1 MRAVARQT
9 LSRGAVELLL
19 LIAGVSLLLFLDS
32 GRASAD
38 TAPGGPPAT
47 PVPSATAGSQLTVNR
62 ASSTATSTSSDT
74 SSVKRVSTGSTA
86 STPTPST
93 PTPSAPTPSAPTPS
107 APAPSTPAPS
117 TPAPSTPTPATAA
130 HRAATPAAMTSVTA
144 PAAAA
149 PAASTLKKVA
159 ASGSVGAR
167 PSAEAAPPIRPV
179 PTSSAL
185 ATATG
190 TGSASPAAAVST
202 RLTQT
207 AGRLSSERPPATPAS
222 SGASM
227 ADDAPRSLPSPAST
241 ASPTRTASDASPSF
255 ATAPRHSDDRRPEP
269 GDPETSPPALLSA
282 VSSQQTGPRSPSSAA
297 QTALAVLGGLL
308 ITGPRFTGRVRGTA
322 IHWPVQHV
330 LLARDH
336 PG

>member
-9 LSRGAVELLL
+9 LSRGAVALLL
-19 LIAGVSLLLFLDS
+19 LIGGVSLLLFLDS

-38 TAPGGPPAT
+38 TAPGGPPVT
-47 PVPSATAGSQLTVNR
+47 PVPSATAGSQLTVSR
-62 ASSTATSTSSDT
+62 ASSTATSTSSNT
-74 SSVKRVSTGSTA
+74 SSVKRVSTVSTA
-86 STPTPST
+86 SSPTSSALTPATLT
-93 PTPSAPTPSAPTPS
+93 
-107 APAPSTPAPS
+107 PSTPAPS

-130 HRAATPAAMTSVTA
+130 HRPATPAAMTSVTA
-144 PAAAA
+144 PAVAA
-149 PAASTLKKVA
+149 PAASTLKKLA

-179 PTSSAL
+179 TRSSTL

-190 TGSASPAAAVST
+190 AGSASPSAAVST
-202 RLTQT
+202 RLAQT

-222 SGASM
+222 SGAST
-227 ADDAPRSLPSPAST
+227 ADDAPRSLPRPAST
-241 ASPTRTASDASPSF
+241 ASPARTASDAFPSF
-255 ATAPRHSDDRRPEP
+255 TTAPPPSDDRRPEP
-269 GDPETSPPALLSA
+269 GDPEMSPPALLWA
-282 VSSQQTGPRSPSSAA
+282 LSSEQTVPRSPSSTA

-308 ITGPRFTGRVRGTA
+308 MTGPRFTGRVRGTA

-330 LLARDH
+330 LLARDR

>member
-1 MRAVARQT
+1 MMRAVARQT

-32 GRASAD
+32 GPASAD

-47 PVPSATAGSQLTVNR
+47 PVPSATAGIQLTVHR
-62 ASSTATSTSSDT
+62 ASSTATSTSNDT
-74 SSVKRVSTGSTA
+74 SSVKRVSTGSTL
-86 STPTPST
+86 TPST
-93 PTPSAPTPSAPTPS
+93 LT
-107 APAPSTPAPS
+107 
-117 TPAPSTPTPATAA
+117 PSTPTPATAA

-190 TGSASPAAAVST
+190 TGSASPAAAVLT

-241 ASPTRTASDASPSF
+241 ASPTRTTSDASPSF
-255 ATAPRHSDDRRPEP
+255 ATAPLHSDDRRPEP
-269 GDPETSPPALLSA
+269 GDPEMSPPALLSA
-282 VSSQQTGPRSPSSAA
+282 VSSQQTGPRSPSAAA

-308 ITGPRFTGRVRGTA
+308 IPGPRFTGRVRGTA